1 MGKFTYV
8 NGNVYT
14 GQWKDDR
21 KHGKG
26 TLTIAKPKE
35 GQQPVIQQD
44 YDNGLL
50 KDPAFSVC
58 PPELLFPRVLMKK

>member
-1 MGKFTYV
+1 MGKFTSA

-14 GQWKDDR
+14 GQWKDDK

-35 GQQPVIQQD
+35 GQAAVIQQD

-50 KDPAFSVC
+50 KDPSFSMC
-58 PPELLFPRVLMKK
+58 PPDLPVPRLLQKK